1 MFLFGLKMLWEAWR
15 MDSNEAEETQKEVE
29 MELGVRKED
38 SDEKGD
44 DNFDI
49 PNFNRI
55 LPQRKEN

>member
-1 MFLFGLKMLWEAWR
+1 

-49 PNFNRI
+49 PNFSRI
-55 LPQRKEN
+55 LPKRKEN